1 MSFTGRGAYSRQI
14 GGSYQNEHTIAVL
27 RLSAEESKNYT
38 SRDYS
43 KSSNTHDRFWDSVI
57 YVDDISDFI
66 YNYLVKGI
74 SSKETLESKLSYE
87 RVRLL
92 YGRKVKGYH
101 VDNLRFNYSNFKGSC
116 IKGGHKLTFCGV
128 GAHRQNGIVKAK
140 KLCVMGHA
148 HYCYTLNENGRKLY
162 PPSYG
167 HTPVKQK

>member
-1 MSFTGRGAYSRQI
+1 MSFTGRGAYSRRL

-66 YNYLVKGI
+66 YNHLVNGI

-87 RVRLL
+87 RIFLS

-101 VDNLRFNYSNFKGSC
+101 VENLRFNDYNFKGLC
-116 IKGGHKLTFCGV
+116 IKGGQKLTFCDV
-128 GAHRQNGIVKAK
+128 GAHHQNVIVVGKNKIVYNGTHTLLLHAK
-140 KLCVMGHA
+140 
-148 HYCYTLNENGRKLY
+148 RK
-162 PPSYG
+162 
-167 HTPVKQK
+167 